1 MNDDLEKPG
10 PKIGFFLGMAIL
22 VAALIIAGVIAA
34 STTTEGIKNVALG
47 VIGSLLASIVFSVLS
62 EYADTPQSRVTEA
75 LRRSLGAVRD
85 IEAEAKA
92 RVEAGVI
99 SVSDKRAHKP
109 DYWFSILEAATSQL
123 DMVGNSL
130 SGWVHA
136 EYRVRLKATVA
147 RILRGGGQVRIVL
160 MDPDSDLAK
169 AKTALLG
176 KDYESAVRNFVNL
189 LEELVHEFEESF
201 DAGHLD
207 IQLSKD
213 DLTYMMIDN
222 GRDIFVSPYMAVT
235 RADHPLVVQIEGG
248 SGYAE
253 GYRADFEKLFSRS
266 RQAAG

>member
-22 VAALIIAGVIAA
+22 VAALIVAGMIAA
-34 STTTEGIKNVALG
+34 SPPSEGVKNVALG

-62 EYADTPQSRVTEA
+62 EYADTPQSRVAEA
-75 LRRSLGAVRD
+75 LGQSLGAIREM
-85 IEAEAKA
+85 EAEAKV
-92 RVEAGVI
+92 RVQAGVI

-109 DYWFSILEAATSQL
+109 DYWFSILETAASRL

-136 EYRVRLKATVA
+136 EYRVRLKAAVA
-147 RILRGGGQVRIVL
+147 RILRGGGQVRIIFL
-160 MDPDSDLAK
+160 DPDSDLAK
-169 AKTALLG
+169 SKTVLLG
-176 KDYESAVRNFVNL
+176 KNYRSAVEDFVRL
-189 LEELVHEFEESF
+189 LGELMQEFKESF

-207 IQLSKD
+207 IQLSRD

-253 GYRADFEKLFSRS
+253 GYRADFEKLFSRT